1 MSTKFWEAA
10 TRESKSSNWKDSKHD
25 LLIASLSY
33 SQIILNVMKTVS
45 INSKE
50 KDRKYQQDVNI
61 FLLHDAFY
69 MCTADGLGVQK
80 FNSL

>member
-1 MSTKFWEAA
+1 
-10 TRESKSSNWKDSKHD
+10 
-25 LLIASLSY
+25 
-33 SQIILNVMKTVS
+33 MKTVS

-69 MCTADGLGVQK
+69 MCIADGLGVQK